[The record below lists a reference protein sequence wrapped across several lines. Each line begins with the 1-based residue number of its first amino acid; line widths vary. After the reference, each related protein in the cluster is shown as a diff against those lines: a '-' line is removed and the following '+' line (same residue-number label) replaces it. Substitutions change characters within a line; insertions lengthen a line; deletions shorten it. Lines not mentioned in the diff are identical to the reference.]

1 MSTYKKKLVCPKCE
15 SDNIA
20 SYQYGFVE
28 MYPELKKNIDKG
40 KVVLGGCCVTDDD
53 PDRHCNDC
61 EYDW

>member
-1 MSTYKKKLVCPKCE
+1 MRKYKKNLICPKCQ

-20 SYQYGFVE
+20 HYQYGLVE

-40 KVVLGGCCVTDDD
+40 KVVLGGCCITNDD

>member
-1 MSTYKKKLVCPKCE
+1 MRKYKTNLICPKCQ

-20 SYQYGFVE
+20 YHQYGLVE

-40 KVVLGGCCVTDDD
+40 KVVLGGCCITNDD